1 MSRVCRGLE
10 CMIHIICVHTCMCC
24 AHIHVCRVH
33 MCLMYVSVVVSV
45 VVSVSVVRVVRVYL
59 YVMNV

>member
-1 MSRVCRGLE
+1 MYVLRT
-10 CMIHIICVHTCMCC
+10 HTCLSC
-24 AHIHVCRVH
+24 VH

>member
-10 CMIHIICVHTCMCC
+10 CMIHIIYICMCC

>member
-10 CMIHIICVHTCMCC
+10 CMIHNLCMCC
-24 AHIHVCRVH
+24 AHIHVCREH